1 MPSEALKMSRSR
13 YVRTGLTIA
22 WPDAVRDH
30 WFVLGAV
37 ALFALPSLIWLMA
50 GEWSLEQ
57 GAAGPIILAS
67 GGWLLVREARTI
79 CTMPGHITWAMA
91 GMLPAALGYVF
102 AYVVGML
109 WLSWLSTY
117 IALII
122 VLYSYI
128 GGRALMRLWFPLT
141 YLLFLV
147 PPPYMLI
154 APITQSRKLWLS
166 VTSVDL
172 LSALGFEAAY
182 NGTTLYIDQ
191 YELLIADAC
200 AGMNSLISLLAI
212 GLFYVYVLYRA
223 DWRYAILL
231 AMLTLPVAM
240 IANLARILLLLLAT
254 HYLGITRVE
263 GVLHETAGLFMF
275 LVALGCLIGL
285 DTALGPLRRRLAQ
298 S

>member
-1 MPSEALKMSRSR
+1 MRYAITGSFWARSLCSPS
-13 YVRTGLTIA
+13 
-22 WPDAVRDH
+22 
-30 WFVLGAV
+30 
-37 ALFALPSLIWLMA
+37 PSLIWLMA

-57 GAAGPIILAS
+57 GAAGPIIPAS

-102 AYVVGML
+102 AYVAGML

-154 APITQSRKLWLS
+154 ASITQSRKLWLS